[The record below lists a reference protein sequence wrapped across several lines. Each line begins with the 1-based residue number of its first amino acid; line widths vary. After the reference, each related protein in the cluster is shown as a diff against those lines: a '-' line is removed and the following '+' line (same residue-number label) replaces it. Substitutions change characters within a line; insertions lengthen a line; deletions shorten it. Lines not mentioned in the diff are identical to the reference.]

1 MLQDSLVLLDYF
13 RGMLLHNG
21 ELWLLLFP
29 IMIAIELPL
38 YLLVI
43 TGILR
48 WSYNKE
54 EAPLTHF
61 PSISF
66 IITCYGEGDAIDI
79 TIDSLAEQVYPG
91 YIEILA
97 VVDGAVQNQQT
108 YQAALDGKKRHAR
121 TRNRKVRV
129 LPKWQ
134 RGGRV
139 STLNAGLSVAS
150 CEIVI
155 NVDGDTSFDNDMAFT
170 MMKQFTCEDV
180 IASGG
185 ALRVRNHNK
194 NILTK
199 MQSLEYML
207 SMQAGKTGMAN
218 WGVLNNIS
226 GAFGA
231 FRKNLLKQVGG
242 WDTHT
247 AEDLDLTIR
256 LKQYKR
262 RYPNHKL
269 VFSTHSIGHT
279 DVPDT
284 LKGLVMQRLRWD
296 GDLLFLFLRK
306 HNEGLTPAL
315 LGWGNFLFTLA
326 YGIIQNVLLPLL
338 VVIFTVYMIV
348 AYPLNFV
355 LALMLLLYVMYLMLT
370 MLLFII
376 YIGLVSER
384 QREDLKFTGWLFLYP
399 VYQFFM
405 RLITAFSMV
414 NEVIRRSHE
423 ESSMA
428 PWWVLKR
435 GKKF

>member
-13 RGMLLHNG
+13 FGMLAHNQ

-29 IMIAIELPL
+29 IMIVIELPL
-38 YLLVI
+38 YLLVL
-43 TGILR
+43 TGIFR
-48 WSYNKE
+48 WSYSQDE
-54 EAPLTHF
+54 VELTHF

-66 IITCYGEGDAIDI
+66 VITCYGEGEAIGI
-79 TIDSLAEQVYPG
+79 TIDTLVEQVYPG
-91 YIEILA
+91 HIEILA
-97 VVDGAVQNQQT
+97 VVDGAVQNQET
-108 YQAALDGKKRHAR
+108 YQAAIEGVKRHAGR
-121 TRNRKVRV
+121 RNRKVRV

-139 STLNAGLSVAS
+139 STLNAGLSVAKG
-150 CEIVI
+150 EIVI
-155 NVDGDTSFDNDMAFT
+155 NVDGDTSFDNDMVFT
-170 MMKQFTCEDV
+170 MMKQFADKDV

-185 ALRVRNHNK
+185 ALRVRNHDK
-194 NILTK
+194 NLLTK

-207 SMQAGKTGMAN
+207 SMQAGKTGMAK
-218 WGVLNNIS
+218 WEVLNNIS

-231 FRKNLLKQVGG
+231 FRKTLLKQVGG

-247 AEDLDLTIR
+247 AEDLDLTMR

-262 RYPNHKL
+262 RYPNNKL
-269 VFSTHSIGHT
+269 AFATHAIGHT

-284 LKGLVMQRLRWD
+284 LKGLVMQRIRWD
-296 GDLLFLFLRK
+296 GDLLFLFMRK
-306 HNEGLTPAL
+306 HNEGLSPSL
-315 LGWGNFLFTLA
+315 LGWSNFLFTLA
-326 YGIIQNVLLPLL
+326 YGVVQNILLPVL
-338 VVIFTVYMIV
+338 VVIFTVYMVV
-348 AYPLNFV
+348 AYPLQLV
-355 LALMLLLYVMYLMLT
+355 LALMLLLYLTYLFLS
-370 MLLFII
+370 LLIFIV

-384 QREDLKFTGWLFLYP
+384 KKEDLKITKWLLVYP

-414 NEVIRRSHE
+414 NEVVRRGHE